1 MNFRLTGS
9 ILLIIF
15 SFCLGDEEATV
26 EELKVRLDIRFVYLV
41 INI

>member
-1 MNFRLTGS
+1 MNVGLIGS

-26 EELKVRLDIRFVYLV
+26 EEVKVRLDIRFIY
-41 INI
+41 